1 MDLLEAIFALLRAV
15 LTAVAEKS
23 EDALLDRAYGCF
35 GFLGLVT
42 MSFGIAALLSQFGL
56 VNFDE
61 GSHGFGWT
69 LVGPMLLGPL
79 LLVGMLFASVCGI
92 VLTVKFWRHSALVV
106 LSVVSIVCVGGAM
119 IYISHSDAPNLPHL
133 SRQCSGHRSRNLY
146 SRQHPITGVVVCHG
160 QTALQKQGARSGIN
174 FRWSYQD
181 RCLGARHYVITV
193 EISKREVRKSKE
205 EGRFMAARAACP
217 CYAICRR

>member
-15 LTAVAEKS
+15 LKAVTEKS

-69 LVGPMLLGPL
+69 LVGAMLLGPL
-79 LLVGMLFASVCGI
+79 LLVGMLFASVCAI

-119 IYISHSDAPNLPHL
+119 IYISHSDAPNLPHYL
-133 SRQCSGHRSRNLY
+133 DNAVAIGAAIYIAANILLPAWWFAMGRRRYRSK
-146 SRQHPITGVVVCHG
+146 
-160 QTALQKQGARSGIN
+160 ALAQ
-174 FRWSYQD
+174 
-181 RCLGARHYVITV
+181 
-193 EISKREVRKSKE
+193 E
-205 EGRFMAARAACP
+205 
-217 CYAICRR
+217 